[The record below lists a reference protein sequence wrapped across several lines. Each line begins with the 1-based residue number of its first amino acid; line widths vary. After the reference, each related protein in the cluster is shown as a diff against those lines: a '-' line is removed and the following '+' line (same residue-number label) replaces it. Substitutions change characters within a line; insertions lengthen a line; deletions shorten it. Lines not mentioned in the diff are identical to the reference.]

1 MNEDFHNSMMMYG
14 IFIFAI
20 MLVTVIVLTM
30 LDCGRIFPSLVEYIH
45 SHPF

>member
-1 MNEDFHNSMMMYG
+1 MNEDFHNSMMTYG
-14 IFIFAI
+14 LGIFAI

-30 LDCGRIFPSLVEYIH
+30 LDCGKMFPSLVEYIH